1 MTRSTLMLGLLAAIL
16 LQQAPLAAQ
25 PQPETPAAETAQPG
39 SAAGTQPSQVQPA
52 EPAPQAASV
61 SLPPATTDI
70 PATVSTPAPS
80 ESSAPASGT
89 TSAEPPAPAG
99 SDSPSAQAN
108 GHAEELD
115 KVEAAEAQ
123 PDAHEPDDQLI
134 ILPEINREGRRH
146 FLSSFKLP
154 DQLTFGGQ
162 EIPLDSWQ
170 VRERIEYEF
179 YQFLEDEGES
189 IILAKRTGRCFPP
202 AEKQLSETGL
212 PDDLKF
218 MLLVESKCI
227 AAAYSR
233 AKASGPWQFIGAT
246 GKRYKLMS
254 NKWKDDRRNLEMST
268 EAAVKY
274 LRYLKDL
281 FDGDWFLAMA
291 AYNAGEKR
299 VRKQLKAQKVDNYWK
314 LHLVRE
320 TMRYVPRIIAA
331 KEIYSQPEKYLGLT
345 KQDLYV
351 PLDTETVTVTITEAR
366 KHLASL
372 AKELGSYFLELK
384 LLNPE
389 IKKEYLPKGTHQL
402 KVPRQDC
409 PVKCFK
415 QDKTP

>member
-1 MTRSTLMLGLLAAIL
+1 MIHAAFTFLLLAFVLGTAVS
-16 LQQAPLAAQ
+16 AQ
-25 PQPETPAAETAQPG
+25 PPPDST
-39 SAAGTQPSQVQPA
+39 TQPPTATIQEPNVQVAPQPA
-52 EPAPQAASV
+52 PDAASAPPSVIEPAPTNGQH
-61 SLPPATTDI
+61 PAD
-70 PATVSTPAPS
+70 
-80 ESSAPASGT
+80 
-89 TSAEPPAPAG
+89 EP
-99 SDSPSAQAN
+99 
-108 GHAEELD
+108 D
-115 KVEAAEAQ
+115 KIDAVEV
-123 PDAHEPDDQLI
+123 PDVQEPDDQLI
-134 ILPEINREGRRH
+134 ILPEIKREGPRH

-154 DQLTFGGQ
+154 DKLTFGGQ
-162 EIPLDSWQ
+162 SIPVDSWQ

-202 AEKQLSETGL
+202 AEKQLADAGL

-227 AAAYSR
+227 AAASSSK
-233 AKASGPWQFIGAT
+233 KASGPWQFIGST
-246 GKRYKLMS
+246 GKRYKLKS
-254 NKWKDDRRNLEMST
+254 DQWKDDRRNLEMST

-291 AYNAGEKR
+291 AYNAGEER
-299 VRKQLKAQKVDNYWK
+299 IRKQLKTQKVDDYWR

-345 KQDLYV
+345 KQDMYA
-351 PLDTETVTVTITEAR
+351 PLDTETVTVTIKEPQ

-372 AKELGSYFLELK
+372 AQELGSYFLELK

-389 IKKEYLPKGTHQL
+389 IKKEYLPKGTHHL
-402 KVPRQDC
+402 KVPKQDC
-409 PVKCFK
+409 PFKCLK

>member
-1 MTRSTLMLGLLAAIL
+1 MGAMIHAAITL
-16 LQQAPLAAQ
+16 LLFTLVFAAGPASAQ
-25 PQPETPAAETAQPG
+25 PPSDAPTQLPTPQTPEAPAAPPTAPAPTAPAQAVLPTSTTPAA
-39 SAAGTQPSQVQPA
+39 PA
-52 EPAPQAASV
+52 IPTIP
-61 SLPPATTDI
+61 PPAAA
-70 PATVSTPAPS
+70 ATAP
-80 ESSAPASGT
+80 T
-89 TSAEPPAPAG
+89 
-99 SDSPSAQAN
+99 N
-108 GHAEELD
+108 GHADEPD
-115 KVEAAEAQ
+115 KVEAADV
-123 PDAHEPDDQLI
+123 PDVQEPEDQLI
-134 ILPEINREGRRH
+134 ILPEIKREGARH

-154 DQLTFGGQ
+154 DKLTFGGQ
-162 EIPLDSWQ
+162 TIPLDSWQ

-202 AEKQLSETGL
+202 AEKQLADAGL

-227 AAAYSR
+227 AAASSSK
-233 AKASGPWQFIGAT
+233 KASGPWQFIGST
-246 GKRYKLMS
+246 GKRYKLKS
-254 NKWKDDRRNLEMST
+254 DQWKDDRRNLEMST

-291 AYNAGEKR
+291 AYNAGEER
-299 VRKQLKAQKVDNYWK
+299 IRKQLRAQKVDDYWK

-345 KQDLYV
+345 RQDMYV
-351 PLDTETVTVTITEAR
+351 PLDTETVTVTIKEPQ

-409 PVKCFK
+409 PNKCFK